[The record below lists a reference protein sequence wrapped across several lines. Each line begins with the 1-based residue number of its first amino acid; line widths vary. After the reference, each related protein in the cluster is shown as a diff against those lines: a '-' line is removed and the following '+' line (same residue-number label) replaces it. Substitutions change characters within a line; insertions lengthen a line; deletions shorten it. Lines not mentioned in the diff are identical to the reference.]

1 MENIIDSDNYK
12 NALSYIAG
20 HFGLKAQLR
29 KLKEELSELDE
40 AISTYSESE
49 DLDHLLEEIVD
60 VNLVT
65 AEVIILL
72 SYKYDIPKQNE
83 FSLADSLAE
92 LFLQTQK
99 ENISTRISK
108 KMVEKISRTIERI
121 NSGDYDKVEI

>member
-1 MENIIDSDNYK
+1 MENIIDKDNLK
-12 NALSYIAG
+12 NALNYIAG
-20 HFGLKAQLR
+20 HFGLEAQLN

-72 SYKYDIPKQNE
+72 SYKHDTPKQNE

-99 ENISTRISK
+99 ENISTRMSK
-108 KMVEKISRTIERI
+108 KIVEKISRTIERI
-121 NSGDYDKVEI
+121 NSGYYDEEE

>member
-1 MENIIDSDNYK
+1 MENMIDSDNYK

-20 HFGLKAQLR
+20 HFGLEAQLN

-49 DLDHLLEEIVD
+49 ELDHLLEEIAD
-60 VNLVT
+60 VNMVT

-72 SYKYDIPKQNE
+72 SYKYDTAKQNDS
-83 FSLADSLAE
+83 SLADSLAN

-108 KMVEKISRTIERI
+108 KMVEKIGRTIERI
-121 NSGDYDKVEI
+121 NSGYYDKVE